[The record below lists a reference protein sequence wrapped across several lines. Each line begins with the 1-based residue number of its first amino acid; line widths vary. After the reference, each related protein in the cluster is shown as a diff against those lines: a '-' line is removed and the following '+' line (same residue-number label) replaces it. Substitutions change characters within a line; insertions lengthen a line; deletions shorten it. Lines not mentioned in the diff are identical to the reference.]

1 MRVITDLVDAL
12 TIDSRH
18 RGSQV
23 KLYLA
28 SLSQQI
34 QTLCEEVFRDI
45 PSQEWTLCLP
55 NGSVPECDL
64 YLWDV
69 DHAMAPFE
77 SIQAHDTWRH
87 FFLVDR
93 ARLQQVRELIP
104 FNGAHILLK
113 PVTRAAL
120 TVFLA
125 DACKRCGRHATST
138 ADELLEDLRADRD
151 ELLQCLMQANLKLQ
165 EYDHDR
171 TNFLARAIHDFRAP
185 LTAVTGYCGLL
196 LGDDV
201 GVLTDDQREVLER
214 MHHSAKKLSR
224 MASAMFQLS
233 IAPHVEASVNLQR
246 GEIRDCIEHALHE
259 ILPAADEKRLTITVD
274 AAPPPEPLY
283 FEQTKLEQILVNLL
297 DNACKF
303 VPRGGVI
310 EIKGYPYCWQ
320 DRLGHEPELAFSAI
334 ERRTGGSPANSYRI
348 DIRDSGPGIPP
359 AHLTKVFEEYTSYGG
374 GVDRSG
380 GGLGLA
386 ICRMIVNQ
394 HKGRIWAE
402 SSKDGGVFS
411 FTLPFHSGS
420 TPIDQQTTT
429 LHAGAF

>member
-1 MRVITDLVDAL
+1 VRL
-12 TIDSRH
+12 
-18 RGSQV
+18 Q
-23 KLYLA
+23 LA
-28 SLSQQI
+28 STSQQ
-34 QTLCEEVFRDI
+34 LRNVCEEVFRDI
-45 PSQEWTLCLP
+45 PDQTWTVETLNSPPPCT
-55 NGSVPECDL
+55 SADL

-69 DHAMAPFE
+69 DQTAVPFE
-77 SIQAHDTWRH
+77 SIPANDTWRH

-93 ARLQQVRELIP
+93 THLQQCRELIP
-104 FNGAHILLK
+104 FESAHILLK

-120 TVFLA
+120 SAFLT
-125 DACKRCGRHATST
+125 DACKRCVIGATTSGD
-138 ADELLEDLRADRD
+138 ALIESLRADRD

-196 LGDDV
+196 LGEDV
-201 GVLTDDQREVLER
+201 GMLSEEQREVVDR

-233 IAPHVEASVNLQR
+233 IAPHVEAHIDLQSA
-246 GEIRDCIEHALHE
+246 EIRDCIDHALNE
-259 ILPAADEKRLTITVD
+259 ILPAAGEKRITI
-274 AAPPPEPLY
+274 AADIAQPPRPLY
-283 FEQTKLEQILVNLL
+283 FEAAKIEQVLLNLL

-303 VPRGGVI
+303 VPRGGTVD
-310 EIKGYPYCWQ
+310 IKGYPYRCKDWLSMDHDGDAVQ
-320 DRLGHEPELAFSAI
+320 ALKHAAA
-334 ERRTGGSPANSYRI
+334 PAPNSYRI
-348 DIRDSGPGIPP
+348 DIRDSGPGIPA
-359 AHLTKVFEEYTSYGG
+359 AHLTTVFEEYTSYGG

-394 HKGRIWAE
+394 HKGQIWAE

-411 FTLPFHSGS
+411 FVLPFHLGHARFNHES
-420 TPIDQQTTT
+420 TRAV
-429 LHAGAF
+429 HAGAL